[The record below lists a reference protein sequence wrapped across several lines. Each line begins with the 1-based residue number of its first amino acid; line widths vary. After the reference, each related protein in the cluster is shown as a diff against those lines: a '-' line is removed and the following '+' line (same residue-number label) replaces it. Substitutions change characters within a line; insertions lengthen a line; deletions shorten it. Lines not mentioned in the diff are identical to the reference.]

1 MNMVMMKV
9 TLMVREIKDWKWQ
22 NLNLSERYPPRN
34 LDKQFMKPIIPERKP
49 EIDSVKGTF

>member
-1 MNMVMMKV
+1 MMKV

-34 LDKQFMKPIIPERKP
+34 LDKQFMKPIIPESKP
-49 EIDSVKGTF
+49 EIDSVKGTS